1 MKDNMGNLRC
11 YDSEIVKVW
20 YSKQQ
25 LCTCI
30 PLFGTFL
37 SVAAN
42 CDLKFPNSRF
52 CKGFELTTTL
62 FSNCLSLNSVL
73 KKPPCILQ
81 IVRVGII
88 EMILERKWLWVISL
102 PRITKTKES
111 LWLLPLTACSLPFLM
126 FSLKTRL
133 NLISARLQTT
143 TIRDLS
149 QSTAYYLYKN
159 FRK

>member
-37 SVAAN
+37 SVTAN

-73 KKPPCILQ
+73 KKTSLHFTNCSSWNNRDDTWKKVTL
-81 IVRVGII
+81 
-88 EMILERKWLWVISL
+88 SDFL

-143 TIRDLS
+143 TIRGLS

>member
-1 MKDNMGNLRC
+1 MIHVSTMKDNIGNLRC
-11 YDSEIVKVW
+11 YDGEIVKVW

-52 CKGFELTTTL
+52 CKGLELTTTL

-81 IVRVGII
+81 IVLVGII
-88 EMILERKWLWVISL
+88 EMILERKCLWVISL
-102 PRITKTKES
+102 S
-111 LWLLPLTACSLPFLM
+111 LLPLTACSLPFLM

-133 NLISARLQTT
+133 VLISARLQTT
-143 TIRDLS
+143 TIRDYS
-149 QSTAYYLYKN
+149 PFVQEFSEVK
-159 FRK
+159 